1 MAVFIPRN
9 RKYQKNF
16 KLVRSMRFAFCRPRV
31 LYFGSAGLQA
41 QEGGSITSNQMESV
55 RRALVRFLRP
65 YKGKFKLYLFAAVPL
80 TKKPVEVRMGKG
92 KGNVNQWVQRVRRG
106 ALLLE
111 VGDVATPVA
120 ITACKY
126 VQIRLGVA
134 TRVVNKL
141 K

>member
-9 RKYQKNF
+9 RKYQKSF
-16 KLVRSMRFAFCRPRV
+16 KLVRSMKHMFFRSSI
-31 LYFGSAGLQA
+31 LYFGSAGLQV
-41 QEGGSITSNQMESV
+41 QNGGMITSNQMESV

-92 KGNVNQWVQRVRRG
+92 KGNVDRWVQRVRRG
-106 ALLLE
+106 TLLLE
-111 VGDVATPVA
+111 VGDVALPVA
-120 ITACKY
+120 ISACRY
-126 VQIRLGVA
+126 AQIRLGVS
-134 TRVVNKL
+134 TRVINKL